1 MRKLLFIFI
10 LVIASAMAAFAQPG
24 KISGKLT
31 YPGEGIP
38 RDLVLCVKFLDV
50 VNAPVYC
57 SNNSRTRLSSASIS
71 FKLNISGAS
80 YVVNLPSGNYLIYA
94 TTAAMSGVKAYYD
107 EFIKCGMS
115 VNCTSKRPITVKVKP
130 GASVGNIM
138 VGDFW

>member
-1 MRKLLFIFI
+1 M
-10 LVIASAMAAFAQPG
+10 VASAVTAAAQPG

-31 YPGEGIP
+31 YPSDGIP

-50 VNAPVYC
+50 ANTPVYC

-71 FKLNISGAS
+71 FSLNISRAS
-80 YVVNLPSGNYLIYA
+80 YVVNLPSGSYQIYA
-94 TTAAMSGVKAYYD
+94 TTSAMPGVKAYYD
-107 EFIKCGMS
+107 EFIKCGMN

-130 GASVGNIM
+130 GATVGNIM